1 MIQAHNKIVGLAN
14 KLRLSDKSRGHLNTM
29 RKEVVE
35 GIRTFLQKYKNSE
48 HNVWNITMK
57 EEIKTGSLD
66 RETALEGV
74 SDIDVIIALNYR
86 RKDGGPAMPKSKDIL
101 KIILSSVPDG
111 YHSQRTKRSIKVSKK
126 IKSGEKMKSITMD
139 VVPVLVEVGNSPKP
153 TTWWEGVSKVK
164 SERGWVKLNPK
175 HQKEIMKKLSRR
187 KGQKDD
193 PSALIICLKRWRD
206 LQKNPPCEL
215 PSYILEV
222 LVWEDYKNSQ
232 DENDLTRRF
241 NRIMLKFERI
251 HTKGVS
257 FSKMMGESHRPKG
270 LDPAVGVPLLHD
282 PSNTSVNLVAHLSKQ
297 DVIWW
302 AGKAKSASVK
312 SVPFESVFP

>member
-1 MIQAHNKIVGLAN
+1 MKQAHDKIVSLAN
-14 KLRLSDKSRGHLNTM
+14 ELRLSDKARGHLNSM

-35 GIRTFLQKYKNSE
+35 GIRTFLKKYKNSE
-48 HNVWNITMK
+48 HNVWYITMR

-74 SDIDVIIALNYR
+74 SDIDVIIALNYK
-86 RKDGGPAMPKSKDIL
+86 RKDGGPAMPSSKNIL
-101 KIILSSVPDG
+101 QIILSSVPDG
-111 YHSQRTKRSIKVSKK
+111 YHTHRTKRSIKVSKK
-126 IKSGEKMKSITMD
+126 MKIGVKKKTFTMD
-139 VVPVLVEVGNSPKP
+139 VVPVLVEVSKSPKP

-206 LQKNPPCEL
+206 LQNNPPCEL

-222 LVWEDYKNSQ
+222 LVWEDYKRFQ
-232 DENDLTRRF
+232 DENDLTKRF
-241 NRIMLKFERI
+241 NRIMQNFERI
-251 HTKGVS
+251 HTKGVP

-270 LDPAVGVPLLHD
+270 LDSAIGVPLLHD

-297 DVIWW
+297 DMAWW
-302 AGKAKSASVK
+302 ARKAKSASNK
-312 SVPFESVFP
+312 SVPFENVFT